1 MPFVI
6 ETAEDEQ
13 LFREYT
19 THRDE
24 VRAVMGQGVYPN
36 LVKALSTFA
45 AFDAAL
51 ANGLSDP
58 DLLEYHASTMQ
69 TVAPHIAQLRQLAQ
83 GMTQIMVAIETAQ
96 PGAFGIVVP
105 VVPPEEPIAGTLE
118 VSTTG
123 KVGLGYTTTPQT
135 ELHIETE
142 KPQ

>member
-1 MPFVI
+1 MPFAI
-6 ETAEDEQ
+6 ETAEDEL

-36 LVKALSTFA
+36 LVKALSTYA

-69 TVAPHIAQLRQLAQ
+69 AVAPYIAQLRQLAT
-83 GMTQIMVAIETAQ
+83 GMTQIMAAIETAA
-96 PGAFGIVVP
+96 PGSFGIQVQERK
-105 VVPPEEPIAGTLE
+105 PE
-118 VSTTG
+118 
-123 KVGLGYTTTPQT
+123 
-135 ELHIETE
+135 
-142 KPQ
+142 